1 MRFSNKLRL
10 AVVAAVA
17 GFAGVV
23 MVGRGARGQAA
34 PATQP
39 DAATFVTP
47 VFTEDFD
54 SGKLDPAIWDTR
66 IGAGGGGGGAGRRGR
81 GGAATQPAGGRATMG
96 PTAGVVL
103 AAAVAPTPAPAA
115 GGNMP
120 TITVEQDV
128 VAHGKNALLVHY
140 PAGSRAYAFIVAS
153 HLPDSLKD
161 HFFGRAYVQF
171 PKAPPNAHDVFITG
185 GSKGFPTSNFLEIG
199 LRQNKAQLSYQQNG
213 AGVTRGETMIPGPA
227 YPIGKWFCL
236 EWEFND
242 SPDKIT
248 IWIDGEK
255 VTDKAVGFQGTT
267 EHLVKGFTDFAF
279 GFRSWG
285 NVPAAFDVYYDD
297 IAFGTGRIG
306 PVK

>member
-1 MRFSNKLRL
+1 
-10 AVVAAVA
+10 
-17 GFAGVV
+17 
-23 MVGRGARGQAA
+23 
-34 PATQP
+34 
-39 DAATFVTP
+39 
-47 VFTEDFD
+47 VFTEDFE
-54 SGKLDPAIWDTR
+54 SGKLDPAIWEVR
-66 IGAGGGGGGAGRRGR
+66 IGGAGGGGGGRARGGR
-81 GGAATQPAGGRATMG
+81 GGAATQPGAAGAAT
-96 PTAGVVL
+96 
-103 AAAVAPTPAPAA
+103 PTPAPQQA
-115 GGNMP
+115 GGAGGGANAP

-128 VAHGKNALLVHY
+128 VAHGKNALQVHY
-140 PAGSRAYAFIVAS
+140 PAMSKAYAFIVAS

-185 GSKGFPTSNFLEIG
+185 GSEGFPTSNFMEIG

-213 AGVTRGETMIPGPA
+213 AGATRGETMIPGPA

-242 SPDKIT
+242 NPDKIT
-248 IWIDGEK
+248 LWIDGEK
-255 VTDKAVGFQGTT
+255 VTDKAVGFKGTT
-267 EHLVKGFTDFAF
+267 DHLVKGFTDFAF